1 MRRRA
6 TRTPA
11 EVEEDQMSIR
21 RTGRA
26 HRWLASL
33 AAIGA
38 IALVTGALPASAVA
52 QDGDKVTIAIP
63 GWAFSLNPQIAAVA
77 QQYNDEHPNQP
88 PIELTL
94 NPTAQDNLDTSKF
107 LAEAKEGKSSFDA
120 WFGMTPFID
129 LTKLVEGGV
138 LQPWD
143 GLMPDAIKSDINPAN
158 LQEGTYSDGKLYS
171 WPQVASA
178 MLLAY
183 RPSMFQEAGLADPP
197 VTWDDVI
204 TDSTAIENAMPG
216 TNGIVFDTRTWR
228 SLIPLAVSFAGD
240 TSPFLSCG
248 YLDLSSPA
256 AQKAVETLVALG
268 KHAPPDILT
277 PTGDVDA
284 FKSSLAAMMLKY
296 VDAAGTA
303 ARVFGQDD
311 IALAPLPKPTADA
324 KPLSV
329 QWGTGF
335 GLFKYAAHKDIAVD
349 FVSYLTN
356 SEAYQ
361 RGWLDAAQSSVYKS
375 WQEKLA
381 PDMPAWMAGQAE
393 ALASSTFI
401 PPSADFVQWHTIV
414 KPWIEKAITGELSS
428 ADALKGAADEVK
440 QTLGD
445 C

>member
-1 MRRRA
+1 M
-6 TRTPA
+6 
-11 EVEEDQMSIR
+11 
-21 RTGRA
+21 G
-26 HRWLASL
+26 L
-33 AAIGA
+33 AALAMGG
-38 IALVTGALPASAVA
+38 LPVTAAA
-52 QDGDKVTIAIP
+52 QDADKVTIAIP
-63 GWAFSLNPQIAAVA
+63 GWAFSLNPQIAVVA
-77 QQYNDEHPNQP
+77 QQYNDEHPGQP

-94 NPTAQDNLDTSKF
+94 NPQAQDNLDTSKF

-138 LQPWD
+138 LESWD
-143 GLMPDAIKSDINPAN
+143 GLMPDSIRKDIFPAN
-158 LQEGTYSDGKLYS
+158 LSEGTYSDGKLYS

-183 RPSMFQEAGLADPP
+183 RPSMFQAAGVEPP
-197 VTWDDVI
+197 ATWDDVI
-204 TDSTAIENAMPG
+204 TASQAIETANPG
-216 TNGIVFDTRTWR
+216 TYGIVFDTRTWR

-248 YLDLSSPA
+248 YLDLASPA
-256 AQKAVETLVALG
+256 AEKAVETLVALG

-303 ARVFGQDD
+303 ARVFGQQD
-311 IALAPLPKPTADA
+311 IALAPLPKPSADA
-324 KPLSV
+324 PARSV

-335 GLFKYAAHKDIAVD
+335 ALFKYAAHKDIAVD
-349 FVSYLTN
+349 FVTYLTN

-361 RGWLDAAQSSVYKS
+361 RGWLDAAQSSVYQS
-375 WQEKLA
+375 WQGKLA
-381 PDMPAWMAGQAE
+381 PDMPSWMKGQAE

-414 KPWIEKAITGELSS
+414 KPYVEKAITGELSP
-428 ADALKGAADEVK
+428 ADALAGAAAEVK
-440 QTLGD
+440 STLGD